1 MICSGITIRSLCADE
16 GMLLK
21 RLRLGAL
28 KDSPDS
34 FSPTFEET
42 RQHDDEY
49 WLRAAERIAESRG
62 FDILIAEG
70 DGPAMG
76 LVSGQVDKEKVGHI
90 GAMWVAPEGRRKG
103 AGRKL
108 LDGVMGFLMANHC
121 NIIKL
126 TVTETNDAAISVY
139 KRAGFEFT
147 GNDEPLRAGSSLK
160 NLEMICPAGN

>member
-1 MICSGITIRSLCADE
+1 MICSGITIRSLGADE

-21 RLRLGAL
+21 KLRLGAL

-42 RQHDDEY
+42 CQHDDEY
-49 WLRAAERIAESRG
+49 WLRAAERIAESHD

-70 DGPAMG
+70 DGPVMG
-76 LVSGQVDKEKVGHI
+76 LVSGQVDKERTGHI
-90 GAMWVAPEGRRKG
+90 GAMWVAPEGRGKG

-108 LDGVMGFLMANHC
+108 LDGVMDFLMAKQC

-126 TVTETNDAAISVY
+126 TVTETNDAAISMY
-139 KRAGFEFT
+139 KRVGFEFT